1 MTDPTPD
8 AGRLERLLG
17 AYRGALEAGRMEE
30 AETAVLEFL
39 ALAAQAPVEPT
50 PESLLRD
57 EAERREAAADWAGAE
72 VTYRRM
78 LAQARA
84 ANDDYT
90 QFRSHEHLA
99 TLHGLLGRHAAALEE
114 ARAAVA
120 AGRRADLPTLLFMA
134 LNGQALCALRTG
146 RVPEALAAAS
156 EALQRM
162 EGGALYDLQRGSALA
177 LRGACRAALGEWPAA
192 ERDLGASW
200 GLVQPQAALAF
211 AAGVHG
217 LLARW
222 WAITAR
228 LRAAQGDG
236 GRAVEAWQEAVDR
249 LRHLAQL
256 PQASGPYAQSALARA
271 LHGLGHALAAQGPPD
286 PAAEALA
293 ESRSLRQAVGL
304 PPFAADEP
312 TL

>member
-1 MTDPTPD
+1 MTDATPD

-17 AYRGALEAGRMEE
+17 ACRGALEAGRMEE
-30 AETAVLEFL
+30 AEAAVLEFL
-39 ALAAQAPVEPT
+39 ALAAQAPAEPT
-50 PESLLRD
+50 LESLLRD

-72 VTYRRM
+72 AAYRRM

-84 ANDDYT
+84 ESNDYA
-90 QFRSHEHLA
+90 QFRAHEQLA

-120 AGRRADLPTLLFMA
+120 AGRRADPPALLLMA

-156 EALQRM
+156 EALERA
-162 EGGALYDLQRGSALA
+162 EGGALHDLQRGGALA
-177 LRGACRAALGEWPAA
+177 LRGACRAARGEWPAA
-192 ERDLGASW
+192 EGDLGASW
-200 GLVQPQAALAF
+200 GLVRPHAALAF

-236 GRAVEAWQEAVDR
+236 GGAVEAWEEAAGRV
-249 LRHLAQL
+249 RHVAQL
-256 PQASGPYAQSALARA
+256 PQAAGPYARSALARA
-271 LHGLGHALAAQGPPD
+271 LHGLGHALTAQGSD
-286 PAAEALA
+286 LAEEALA

-304 PPFAADEP
+304 PPFAPDEP